1 MRISDWSSDVCS
13 SDLASVGGI
22 GAAIMVRDRRP
33 VAADWSPFGSG
44 PLQRLFQIIEAID
57 RVRIR
62 FFALVAP
69 DAAFPA
75 EEGHVAQRDHGRGR
89 MKRQRS
95 DEHTSELQSLM
106 RISYAVFSLTTK
118 QHNRRFFRLLATN
131 TIH

>member
-89 MKRQRS
+89 MKRQKLRGYFRES
-95 DEHTSELQSLM
+95 
-106 RISYAVFSLTTK
+106 RF
-118 QHNRRFFRLLATN
+118 RRCLGDRKSTRLN
-131 TIH
+131 SSH